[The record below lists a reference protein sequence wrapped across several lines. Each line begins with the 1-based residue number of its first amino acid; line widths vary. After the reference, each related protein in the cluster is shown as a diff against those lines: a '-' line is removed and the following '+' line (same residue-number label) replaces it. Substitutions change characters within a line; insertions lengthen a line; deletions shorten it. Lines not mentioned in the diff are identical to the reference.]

1 MPTRSKTW
9 VFLLEETHGKG
20 IFLTGSHTT
29 LYRKSVLGA
38 AYAKLVWRLF
48 LSIAW
53 RLRCSNGQ
61 VMGVKALIY
70 LPHLFFIFVAIMS
83 IFLFYDRWSVLMRC
97 LKPELMCG
105 GSSWTW
111 RIFSWFF
118 FFFNSTRPPFFV
130 YVMMKHALM
139 VEQRG
144 RKKDFN
150 FRVENHLL
158 CGKVDQDC

>member
-1 MPTRSKTW
+1 M
-9 VFLLEETHGKG
+9 ED
-20 IFLTGSHTT
+20 IFM
-29 LYRKSVLGA
+29 VL
-38 AYAKLVWRLF
+38 
-48 LSIAW
+48 
-53 RLRCSNGQ
+53 
-61 VMGVKALIY
+61 
-70 LPHLFFIFVAIMS
+70 
-83 IFLFYDRWSVLMRC
+83 
-97 LKPELMCG
+97 
-105 GSSWTW
+105 
-111 RIFSWFF
+111 